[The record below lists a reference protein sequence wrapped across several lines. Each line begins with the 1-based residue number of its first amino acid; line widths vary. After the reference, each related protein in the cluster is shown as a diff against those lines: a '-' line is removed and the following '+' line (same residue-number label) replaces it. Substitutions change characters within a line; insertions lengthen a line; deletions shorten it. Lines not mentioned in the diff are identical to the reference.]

1 MTTTTPTDASADDL
15 VQRLRQQGYDMRSHP
30 VANGTIALTEKA
42 AEMLIEAANRISD
55 LEHRMCEIERAC
67 KEGWRIADEIDEDR
81 KASADRIEHLQAK
94 LAEAQARGEA
104 TTQER
109 DDMLRLMLGL
119 PFGRSIDDKDLAW
132 ARDAITQQRAAMSG
146 KETTR

>member
-15 VQRLRQQGYDMRSHP
+15 VRRLKEMKMGKPLMMESRK
-30 VANGTIALTEKA
+30 LEKA
-42 AEMLIEAANRISD
+42 LRENSGVWVGPGFDAKRAADIVSKLRDRLLKLEMSGTRE
-55 LEHRMCEIERAC
+55 
-67 KEGWRIADEIDEDR
+67 
-81 KASADRIEHLQAK
+81 ADRIEHLQAQ
-94 LAEAQARGEA
+94 LAEAQAQVGA
-104 TTQER
+104 ATQER

-119 PFGRSIDDKDLAW
+119 PFDRSIDDKDLAW

>member
-15 VQRLRQQGYDMRSHP
+15 VQRLMDARSIVICANP
-30 VANGTIALTEKA
+30 VPTKNSDLLIAA
-42 AEMLIEAANRISD
+42 YVMLEAVNRIRA
-55 LEHRMCEIERAC
+55 LEHRMCAS
-67 KEGWRIADEIDEDR
+67 G
-81 KASADRIEHLQAK
+81 KASADRIEHLQAQ
-94 LAEAQARGEA
+94 LAEAQARVEA